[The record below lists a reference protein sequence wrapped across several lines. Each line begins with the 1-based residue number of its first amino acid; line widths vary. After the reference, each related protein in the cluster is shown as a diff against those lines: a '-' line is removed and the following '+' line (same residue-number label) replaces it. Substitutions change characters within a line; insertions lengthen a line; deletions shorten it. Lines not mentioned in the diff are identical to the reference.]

1 MKHQYDPKEASV
13 RVTKIVDGRASAV
26 IGFCEEHAR
35 KRLPERERRDHPVPS
50 SWPDY
55 DTYEDLW
62 VTQSQIAR
70 GETIPFH
77 VAGLRSGRLRLS
89 KSMRDGSRIRFAT
102 RDAETNRPKGNL
114 YLTIRVRQER
124 EAEEA

>member
-1 MKHQYDPKEASV
+1 MKCRECGKEASV
-13 RVTKIVDGRASAV
+13 RVTKIADGRASAV

-35 KRLPERERRDHPVPS
+35 KRLPERREHRVSS
-50 SWPDY
+50 SWPEC
-55 DTYEDLW
+55 DTYEDPW

-89 KSMRDGSRIRFAT
+89 KSMRDGSRLRFAT

-114 YLTIRVRQER
+114 CLTIRVRQER
-124 EAEEA
+124 QPEGA